1 MSNRKSHDSSI
12 LINELL
18 FHFLKLRSNTG
29 IQTEVVDVEDKT
41 TFNGGIHFSL
51 QLHAGMQQGGSTVM
65 DALPHF
71 LADGNGCYQLSYT
84 DMLVF
89 PLQIQKT
96 QADVLEKV
104 FPPVLQHQG
113 HETRK
118 LTARRSIPHSSGTD
132 KC

>member
-65 DALPHF
+65 DAFPHF

-89 PLQIQKT
+89 PVQIQKT
-96 QADVLEKV
+96 QADVLEKR
-104 FPPVLQHQG
+104 FPAG
-113 HETRK
+113 
-118 LTARRSIPHSSGTD
+118 SSTPGS
-132 KC
+132 

>member
-71 LADGNGCYQLSYT
+71 LTDGNGCYQLFLHRYACLSGT
-84 DMLVF
+84 N
-89 PLQIQKT
+89 PET

-104 FPPVLQHQG
+104 FPAG
-113 HETRK
+113 
-118 LTARRSIPHSSGTD
+118 SSTPGS
-132 KC
+132 

>member
-1 MSNRKSHDSSI
+1 
-12 LINELL
+12 
-18 FHFLKLRSNTG
+18 
-29 IQTEVVDVEDKT
+29 
-41 TFNGGIHFSL
+41 
-51 QLHAGMQQGGSTVM
+51 M

-89 PLQIQKT
+89 PVQIQKT